1 MPVDERTFAAEIAG
15 WVTEFLNGRPDLPF
29 GRAAVE
35 EHVQGTARRHDFR
48 LYRRHTDRPV
58 LSGEIKMPDS
68 PLGNHPLNAELVGDA
83 LGKAFEDGIRYCF
96 TWNVRQF
103 VLFDSHIQEVPFAQR
118 SIEGPADVV
127 EASVSDDV
135 RQEPT
140 RDAIRDFWT
149 RFLERFADLVT
160 ERRAFEPSPIDQ
172 RFIGWLEAALEDPI
186 VHTEDTLD
194 RMSRRDSELNHRLS
208 SWMLSQGWEPSYHEE
223 QRRRNL
229 ERASRLS
236 CYILMTR
243 LVFYQVLRRRFKQMS
258 ALTVEDAETPEQLQQ
273 ILDARFDE
281 AVRYSRDYET
291 VFKPDED
298 DLGYSIPFL
307 SPMAPGDWA
316 RLIERIEEFD
326 FSSLDFDVIGQMYER
341 LISAGERRRFGQFYT
356 SPDVVDL
363 INAFCVRGPD
373 DRVLDPACG
382 GGTFLVRAYA
392 RKRALAQSAGG
403 PPLPHGRLLDQIFGI
418 DVGAFPAQL
427 STINLAVR
435 HLSDEAN
442 YPLVARASFFDA
454 QQGNPIH
461 TRPLS
466 DGREQPMPLDEVDAV
481 VGNPPY
487 IRQEG
492 IGPIDKSNYAELFR
506 REWPGQTRLSG
517 RSDIYV
523 HFFTHAASLLKPG
536 GYLGFVTSVGW
547 LDTEYGFRLQEFF
560 LRNFRIVA
568 VIESQVEKWFED
580 ARVTT
585 AVTILQREPDRAK
598 REANPVRFM
607 QLREPLANIYTQAL
621 DRPLSDEGE
630 AARQSD
636 MDAVRDLIEEIDA
649 NETTDYWRVH
659 VRTQRELWED
669 GAAPPQPPSPSGGV
683 GTILER
689 YPGGYETDPLEYPG
703 GKWGQHVR
711 GPNSWF
717 ELMERARTRLA
728 PLHELARIRRGFT
741 SGADRFFCVRDVT
754 QRHLDDIRDPRAF
767 LDRWGIT
774 RKDTRRVRI
783 VRDGMGVEHLVE
795 RRYLDPELHSLME
808 VRRAV
813 VRKGDV
819 GRMVVSASVPRS
831 RLRGT
836 HFADYVAYAEG
847 QGWHTGSTIAS
858 RARTRPWYDLGLRP
872 KLERAPLIWA
882 KSQQYR
888 HVVPMNVDGLAVNC
902 NLYDVWPLQKPRTDL
917 LWAVL
922 NSTVTVLS
930 KHQFGRAAGIEGN
943 LKTEVVDVN
952 MMLVPDIRTAS
963 PEAAARAVDACE
975 RMSRRNAMR
984 FLYEEFALDDRRDL
998 DDAVLEIL
1006 GFEDADE
1013 RAALRDRLYRDV
1025 TDLQKAIRERE
1036 LIAQRDRAKASRRG
1050 ELTAQDTA
1058 NELWA
1063 EHRSELNLLQFP
1075 DDFVPRPNQGDVFDL
1090 PQGEVEVGIALIDV
1104 GGLLKAGTVRV
1115 GGGDGD
1121 VMDVGSV
1128 SRARFLEALSL
1139 CHRSGHVRLPSDEIC
1154 DDAVSAFDQYHQE
1167 LRRRCTLLAETR
1179 TRDQRRQQAI
1189 VAALLRRALQWQR
1202 P

>member
-15 WVTEFLNGRPDLPF
+15 WVTEFLSGRPDLPF

-48 LYRRHTDRPV
+48 LYRRHTGQLV

-68 PLGNHPLNAELVGDA
+68 ALGKHPLNAELVEDA

-149 RFLERFADLVT
+149 RFLERFADLIT

-172 RFIGWLEAALEDPI
+172 RFISWLEAALEDPI
-186 VHTEDTLD
+186 AHTEDTLD
-194 RMSRRDSELNHRLS
+194 RTSRRDSELNHRLS

-229 ERASRLS
+229 QRASRLS

-243 LVFYQVLRRRFKQMS
+243 LVFYQVLRRRFRQMA
-258 ALTVEDAETPEQLQQ
+258 ALTVDDAETPEQLQQ

-316 RLIERIEEFD
+316 RLIRRIEEFD

-341 LISAGERRRFGQFYT
+341 LISAAERRRFGQFYT

-363 INAFCVRGPD
+363 INAFCVRDPG

-403 PPLPHGRLLDQIFGI
+403 LPLSHGRLLDQIFGI
-418 DVGAFPAQL
+418 DVAAFPAQL

-442 YPLVARASFFDA
+442 YPLVAKASFFDA
-454 QQGNPIH
+454 QQGNPLY

-466 DGREQPMPLDEVDAV
+466 DGQAQMIPLEEVDAV

-487 IRQEG
+487 IRQEA
-492 IGPIDKSNYAELFR
+492 IGRIDKSNYAELFR

-517 RSDIYV
+517 RSDMYV
-523 HFFTHAASLLKPG
+523 HFFTHAASLLRPG

-547 LDTEYGFRLQEFF
+547 LDTEYGFKLQEFF

-598 REANPVRFM
+598 REANPVRFI
-607 QLREPLANIYTQAL
+607 QLREPLAKIYTQAL

-630 AARQSD
+630 AARQAD
-636 MDAVRDLIEEIDA
+636 MDAVRDLIEEIDV

-669 GAAPPQPPSPSGGV
+669 GSSSPQTPSPSGGV
-683 GTILER
+683 GTVLER
-689 YPGGYETDPLEYPG
+689 YAGGYETEPPEYPG

-728 PLHELARIRRGFT
+728 PLHELAKIRRGFT

-754 QRHLDDIRDPRAF
+754 QRHLDDIRDPQAF
-767 LDRWGIT
+767 LDRWGIS

-783 VRDGMGVEHLVE
+783 VRDGMNVEHLVE
-795 RRYLDPELHSLME
+795 RRYLEPELHSLME
-808 VRRAV
+808 VKRAV
-813 VRKGDV
+813 VRESDV
-819 GRMVVSASVPRS
+819 GRMVVNAAVPRA

-847 QGWHTGSTIAS
+847 QGWHAGSTIAS
-858 RARTRPWYDLGLRP
+858 RASTRPWYDLRLRP
-872 KLERAPLIWA
+872 KPERADLFWPKA
-882 KSQQYR
+882 QQYR
-888 HVVPMNVDGLAVNC
+888 HVVPLNSGRLVCKDR
-902 NLYDVWPLQKPRTDL
+902 LYDLWVNPPVDSRL
-917 LWAVL
+917 LWATL
-922 NSTVTVLS
+922 NSTIVMIS
-930 KHQFGRAAGIEGN
+930 KHQFGRGAGIEGN
-943 LKTEVVDVN
+943 LDTHVMDVN
-952 MMLVPDIRTAS
+952 ITLVPDVRQAS
-963 PEAAARAVDACE
+963 EEAAARAVDACE
-975 RMSRRNAMR
+975 RMSRRDAKR

-1006 GFEDADE
+1006 GFENANE
-1013 RAALRDRLYRDV
+1013 RVALRDRLYKDV
-1025 TDLQKAIRERE
+1025 TDLQRAIRKRE
-1036 LIAQRDRAKASRRG
+1036 IIAQRDRVKASRRG
-1050 ELTAQDTA
+1050 ELTAQDA
-1058 NELWA
+1058 ADELWA
-1063 EHRSELNLLQFP
+1063 EHRSDLDLLQFP
-1075 DDFVPRPNQGDVFDL
+1075 EDFVSRPNEGDVFDL
-1090 PQGEVEVGIALIDV
+1090 PQGEVEVGIALIDF
-1104 GGLLKAGTVRV
+1104 GGLLRAGTIRV
-1115 GGGDGD
+1115 GGRDGE
-1121 VMDVGSV
+1121 VMDAGSV
-1128 SRARFLEALSL
+1128 ARARFLEALSL
-1139 CHRSGHVRLPSDEIC
+1139 CHRAGQVRLPADDVC
-1154 DDAVSAFDQYHQE
+1154 DDAVSAFDHYRTELRSRCQE
-1167 LRRRCTLLAETR
+1167 LAQTR
-1179 TRDQRRQQAI
+1179 TRDERRQRAI
-1189 VAALLRRALQWQR
+1189 VAALLRRALQRRR